1 MHRILDNRMGG
12 ISSRNFRM
20 FRNLCGDKS
29 LSNVAIVTNF
39 WEGVDIQVG
48 EAREKELSLKD
59 AFFKPILDKG
69 ARLVRHN
76 PSTLKSAQT
85 ILRSFLGQTP
95 QPLQIQCEL
104 GTGMDITE
112 TLAGKELNREL
123 TELIAE
129 HRKEMFTL
137 VNEMNEAGRMRDEE
151 TRKELAEDRAKLQT
165 EIKKIQSDAS
175 NLAASY
181 AEALAKLQQQME
193 EKDNAI
199 NDPRDIIGESDSQAH
214 SGNGFK
220 NLKDPVHD
228 NAVLEARL
236 GGAFP
241 VFGFGGKLAVML
253 SPFSLSWK

>member
-20 FRNLCGDKS
+20 FRNLCGERS
-29 LSNVAIVTNF
+29 LRNVAIVTNF
-39 WEGVDIQVG
+39 WEGVDPQVG
-48 EAREKELSLKD
+48 EAREGELASKEAL
-59 AFFKPILDKG
+59 FKPLLDKG
-69 ARLVRHN
+69 ARLIRHN
-76 PSTLKSAQT
+76 PNTLQSAQT

-104 GTGMDITE
+104 ETGMDITE

-123 TELIAE
+123 TELIAQ
-129 HRKEMFTL
+129 HRKEMLTL
-137 VNEMNEAGRMRDEE
+137 VNEMNEASRTRDEE
-151 TRKELAEDRAKLQT
+151 TRKELAEDRAKLQE
-165 EIKKIQSDAS
+165 EIKSIQSDAS

-181 AEALAKLQQQME
+181 AEALAKLQQRME
-193 EKDNAI
+193 EKDNATKSLH
-199 NDPRDIIGESDSQAH
+199 DIAEEGDSQVRSEGA
-214 SGNGFK
+214 FK